1 MSDKFQSDFG
11 FKNKTCSEC
20 AYLTEKAS
28 IKYRDLTE
36 KEAGLCRYYI
46 LHNNFALILK
56 DERACPEF
64 ISKE

>member
-1 MSDKFQSDFG
+1 MSENSHIEFK
-11 FKNKTCSEC
+11 FKNKTCGEC
-20 AYLTEKAS
+20 AYLTERAS

-36 KEAGLCRYYI
+36 NEAGLCRFYI
-46 LHNNFALILK
+46 LHDNFALILK

>member
-1 MSDKFQSDFG
+1 MSDKFQSEFG
-11 FKNKTCSEC
+11 FKKKTCGEC
-20 AYLTEKAS
+20 AYLTEKAY